1 MANIEREFVVSGRVS
16 AFAVAC
22 SRDSHGRP
30 AGDSHGR
37 SFPGPSSLV
46 LTKLGRAR
54 CRGWRESRLEAAAG
68 QRASGMCR
76 HVQLGF
82 RPACAASVE
91 SAHQSGCWLHSRLR
105 FSWLLAPVHVSTSP
119 P

>member
-1 MANIEREFVVSGRVS
+1 MTLLNVSLWSAAGSVHLLSPARVP
-16 AFAVAC
+16 
-22 SRDSHGRP
+22 RT

-37 SFPGPSSLV
+37 SFPGPFSLV
-46 LTKLGRAR
+46 LTKFGRAR

-76 HVQLGF
+76 RAQLGF

-105 FSWLLAPVHVSTSP
+105 FSWLLAPVHVSTASP